1 MVYDMVHDL
10 RKNTVEGQDFF
21 VVHACTKSLHK
32 AQEISCTKISNSS
45 SPAYE
50 KVLRGCV
57 ELEVS

>member
-10 RKNTVEGQDFF
+10 WKNTVEGQDFF

-32 AQEISCTKISNSS
+32 AHEICTKISNSS

-50 KVLRGCV
+50 KVLRDCV